1 MKKIFALVVVVAF
14 LLSAAGFCLA
24 ASDDWKGTITK
35 ISGDKVTVKDDMG
48 KMRTINMTDGG
59 ITKLKVGDTVVV
71 NNGKI
76 ISENTGGGGTT
87 THGPT
92 THGPTTGGSR

>member
-1 MKKIFALVVVVAF
+1 MKKFLVLIVAVAF
-14 LLSAAGFCLA
+14 VLSAAGFSLA

-35 ISGDKVTVKDDMG
+35 ISGDKVTIKDDIG